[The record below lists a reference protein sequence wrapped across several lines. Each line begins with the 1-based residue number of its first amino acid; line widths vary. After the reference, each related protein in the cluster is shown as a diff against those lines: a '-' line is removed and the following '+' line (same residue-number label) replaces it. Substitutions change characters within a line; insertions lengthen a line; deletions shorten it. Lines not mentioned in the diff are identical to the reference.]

1 MFKMI
6 DTDNSGQIT
15 FEELKAGLAR
25 VGAHLD
31 EPEVKAL
38 MEAVIHALFI
48 NKLEN
53 IYICAI
59 F

>member
-1 MFKMI
+1 MI

-25 VGAHLD
+25 VGAHID

-38 MEAVIHALFI
+38 MEAVIFLSVFKH
-48 NKLEN
+48 KLEN
-53 IYICAI
+53 IGVI